1 MPNNTNQSIRF
12 FSVSLIALAALL
24 ITIPSF
30 AKTQYV
36 SDELKVPLRSGS
48 SDEHRILKFIA
59 SGTALTVLDVSGD
72 YTQVK
77 TSAGKKGWVLTKHTM
92 DVPSGRDRIVS
103 VNEKLEKSKQTTKE
117 LQSTITELKTKIN
130 QITHEK
136 GLLQSEQTNLSNSLD
151 DLKITAAN
159 PLAMSKKNKQL
170 KKELEKVYANESML
184 EKDNQ
189 QLRSNVTQEW
199 FLIGGAVTIG
209 SLILGILLTRI
220 NWRRKRDSWGD
231 SF

>member
-77 TSAGKKGWVLTKHTM
+77 TSGGKKGWVLTKHTM
-92 DVPSGRDRIVS
+92 NVPSGRDRIVS
-103 VNEKLEKSKQTTKE
+103 MNEKLEKSKQTTKK
-117 LQSTITELKTKIN
+117 LQSEITELKTKIK
-130 QITHEK
+130 QLSDEK
-136 GLLQSEQTNLSNSLD
+136 GLLRSEQTNLSNSLD

-170 KKELEKVYANESML
+170 KKELEKVYANETML